1 MNAMGVLRSWRSK
14 ASGLLCLAVLCLVA
28 MSTATQAL
36 ASVSINGT
44 RVVYS
49 EALREQTLRL
59 DNKDSV
65 PVLVQAWTDEVAGSR
80 PARDADSPFLVT
92 PSVFRLD
99 PGQSQTL
106 RILRI
111 RPVTQTQE
119 ESLYWLNIKE
129 VPPMSEQPSNLLQ
142 LGILTRLK
150 LFYRPA
156 DLEVSATAA
165 IAGLQW
171 RILQRDGQ
179 TLLECTNPSD
189 VHVSLLS
196 ASWQQDPATTDIALD
211 MIAPHSQASWP
222 MTAADAH
229 HTSLWYQA
237 VNDYGAVVI
246 RQAELE

>member
-1 MNAMGVLRSWRSK
+1 M
-14 ASGLLCLAVLCLVA
+14 LLLALSVA
-28 MSTATQAL
+28 TSVS

-44 RVVYS
+44 RVVYN
-49 EALREQTLRL
+49 EDQNEQTISLE
-59 DNKDSV
+59 NKDDM
-65 PVLVQAWTDEVAGSR
+65 PVLVQAWADERAGSR

-99 PGQSQTL
+99 PGQRQTL

-111 RPVTQTQE
+111 RQIPETHE

-129 VPPMSEQPSNLLQ
+129 VPPVSKQQTNLLQ

-156 DLEVSATAA
+156 DLEVSATEA
-165 IAGLQW
+165 ISRLQW
-171 RILQRDGQ
+171 RVTHRNGQ

-189 VHVSLLS
+189 AHVSLVS
-196 ASWQQDPATTDIALD
+196 ASWQQDPTGADVSLD
-211 MIAPHSQASWP
+211 MVAPHGHASWP
-222 MTAADAH
+222 ISQADAR

-237 VNDYGAVVI
+237 VNDYGAVVV
-246 RQAELE
+246 RQATLAHD